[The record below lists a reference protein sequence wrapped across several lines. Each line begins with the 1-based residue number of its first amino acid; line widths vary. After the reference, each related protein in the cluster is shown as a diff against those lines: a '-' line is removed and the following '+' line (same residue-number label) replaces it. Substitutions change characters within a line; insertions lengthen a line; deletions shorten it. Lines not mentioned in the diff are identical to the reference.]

1 MIEYT
6 VEINGIHVEATYSEE
21 TVTEIF
27 LPLLKKLSE
36 MQKKKGR
43 RILVMLADPPGA
55 GKSTL
60 CSFLEYLSKEH
71 DDIGDIQAIGMD
83 GFHRRQEY
91 LLSHTVFRDG
101 NELRM
106 VDIKGAPI
114 TFDLEKLTDAIRM
127 VLSGGD
133 CYWPAYDRHRHN
145 PVENAIHITEDIVLL
160 EGNYLLLDEEGWCN
174 LRGMADYTIRISAN
188 EGVLRGRL
196 IDRKKKSGND
206 IETATRFVDF
216 SDMANVRLCLEK
228 SMEADLMLQM
238 SDNAEYVKTIM

>member
-6 VEINGIHVEATYSEE
+6 VEINGIHVEATYSDE

-27 LPLLKKLSE
+27 LPLLNKLTVI
-36 MQKKKGR
+36 QKKKGR
-43 RILVMLADPPGA
+43 RILVMLAAPPGA

-71 DDIGDIQAIGMD
+71 DDIGDIQAI
-83 GFHRRQEY
+83 
-91 LLSHTVFRDG
+91 
-101 NELRM
+101 
-106 VDIKGAPI
+106 
-114 TFDLEKLTDAIRM
+114 
-127 VLSGGD
+127 
-133 CYWPAYDRHRHN
+133 
-145 PVENAIHITEDIVLL
+145 
-160 EGNYLLLDEEGWCN
+160 
-174 LRGMADYTIRISAN
+174 
-188 EGVLRGRL
+188 LRGRL